1 MSQND
6 SIRSKRRAGFS
17 LASAVGGALAAAAL
31 GMGTAHADDTLL
43 PDGYSDLYGAIGN
56 ANILPAQGAANAA
69 LDSQLIIQDGATG
82 TTAASFDHAVDIFE
96 SSNVHAVADLINAI
110 DPSAF
115 ALQADPDIVG
125 TFNIAGDYLV
135 PVDSLGYLAQSADFF
150 LLDPTGLGF
159 LLSPVIEILLGSPPF

>member
-1 MSQND
+1 MSQ
-6 SIRSKRRAGFS
+6 KYFT
-17 LASAVGGALAAAAL
+17 AVGAAL
-31 GMGTAHADDTLL
+31 GGAAVAAFVGMGTANADLIS
-43 PDGYSDLYGAIGN
+43 DGFQDLYGAVGN
-56 ANILPAQGAANAA
+56 DNILPAQGLANAA

-115 ALQADPDIVG
+115 ALQSDPDIVG
-125 TFNIAGDYLV
+125 TFNILGDYLV
-135 PVDSLGYLAQSADFF
+135 PVDSLGYLAQSVDFF

-159 LLSPVIEILLGSPPF
+159 LLSPVIEVLLGSPPF

>member
-1 MSQND
+1 MSQKN
-6 SIRSKRRAGFS
+6 STA
-17 LASAVGGALAAAAL
+17 LAVGAAISGAAVAAFL
-31 GMGTAHADDTLL
+31 GMGTAHADLIS
-43 PDGYSDLYGAIGN
+43 DGFQDLYGAVGN
-56 ANILPAQGAANAA
+56 ENILPAQGLANAA
-69 LDSQLIIQDGATG
+69 LDTQLIIQDGATG

-115 ALQADPDIVG
+115 ALQSDPDIIG
-125 TFNIAGDYLV
+125 TVNLAGDYLV
-135 PVDSLGYLAQSADFF
+135 PVDSLGYLAQSVDFF

>member
-1 MSQND
+1 MSRKN
-6 SIRSKRRAGFS
+6 STA
-17 LASAVGGALAAAAL
+17 LAVGTAITGAAVAAFISLGTAPAAL
-31 GMGTAHADDTLL
+31 ADDTLL
-43 PDGYSDLYGAIGN
+43 PDGFQDLYGAIGN
-56 ANILPAQGAANAA
+56 ANILPAQGLANAA

-82 TTAASFDHAVDIFE
+82 TTAAAFDHAVDIFE

-115 ALQADPDIVG
+115 ALQSDPDIVG
-125 TFNIAGDYLV
+125 TFNILGDYLV
-135 PVDSLGYLAQSADFF
+135 PVDSLGYLAQSVDFF